1 MFVIKTIFSA
11 DLSARVAMAKQA
23 AFNGKVSTCT
33 ILEVS
38 LVDVEMIEHGEN
50 LNKITNYSFF
60 AHVFVLDIDRE
71 EWYLYQSWIEHDY
84 TLQNWLERDSDQMQE
99 WKKIKSWLKNFA
111 VLATVEISTLLFA
124 KSFSWN
130 LS

>member
-71 EWYLYQSWIEHDY
+71 E
-84 TLQNWLERDSDQMQE
+84 
-99 WKKIKSWLKNFA
+99 
-111 VLATVEISTLLFA
+111 
-124 KSFSWN
+124 
-130 LS
+130 